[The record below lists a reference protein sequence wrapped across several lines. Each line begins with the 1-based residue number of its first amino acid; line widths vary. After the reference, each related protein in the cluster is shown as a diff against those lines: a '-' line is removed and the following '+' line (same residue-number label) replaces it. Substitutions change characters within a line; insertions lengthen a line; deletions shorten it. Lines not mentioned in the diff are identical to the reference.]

1 MRSLMAAVV
10 LLGSGFIASGALAQA
25 TQTTPASPA
34 RPGAAPAATAPATT
48 APPAAAPS
56 QGALIDIN
64 SASADQLQV
73 LTGIG
78 PARAEAIVKG
88 RPYKGKDE
96 LHRKNIIP
104 ESVYEGIKD
113 RIIARQG

>member
-1 MRSLMAAVV
+1 MTKATIALAL
-10 LLGSGFIASGALAQA
+10 LLGLVA
-25 TQTTPASPA
+25 
-34 RPGAAPAATAPATT
+34 
-48 APPAAAPS
+48 APPAMAQTPQTSPSPAASPPAASGPAAPH
-56 QGALIDIN
+56 GALIDIN
-64 SASADQLQV
+64 SASRDELEA

-96 LHRKNIIP
+96 LHRKGIIP

-113 RIIARQG
+113 RIIARQS

>member
-1 MRSLMAAVV
+1 MRTITTAVALLVTVLATSLAMAQ
-10 LLGSGFIASGALAQA
+10 GTQ
-25 TQTTPASPA
+25 QTTTPT
-34 RPGAAPAATAPATT
+34 RPAASTAVPATT
-48 APPAAAPS
+48 PS
-56 QGALIDIN
+56 QGLIDIN
-64 SASADQLQV
+64 SASSEQLQV

-78 PARAEAIVKG
+78 PVRAEAIVKG

-113 RIIARQG
+113 KIIARQS

>member
-1 MRSLMAAVV
+1 MRSLMVAVA
-10 LLGSGFIASGALAQA
+10 LLGSVFIASGALAQT
-25 TQTTPASPA
+25 TQTTPSSAT
-34 RPGAAPAATAPATT
+34 RPGATPAAQ
-48 APPAAAPS
+48 AAAPS

-64 SASADQLQV
+64 SATSDQLQV

-104 ESVYEGIKD
+104 ESVYDGIKD
-113 RIIARQG
+113 KIIARQS

>member
-1 MRSLMAAVV
+1 MTKATIALAL
-10 LLGSGFIASGALAQA
+10 LLGLVAAPPAMAQ
-25 TQTTPASPA
+25 TPQTSPSPAASPPA
-34 RPGAAPAATAPATT
+34 ASAPAAPH
-48 APPAAAPS
+48 
-56 QGALIDIN
+56 GALIDIN
-64 SASADQLQV
+64 SASRDELEA

-96 LHRKNIIP
+96 LHRKGIIP

-113 RIIARQG
+113 RIIARQS